1 MVLFRGDNR
10 EDKMT
15 DRAGVTE
22 APVEVGHAGPD
33 GAHASPRPADPEVK
47 ATRRR
52 FSAEYKLRILRE
64 ADACAPGEVA
74 ALLRREG
81 LYYSRLKLW
90 RQQRERGELDA
101 LGRRRGPVPSP
112 ETRIVEENEKLRGE
126 VTRLRERLER
136 AEAVITVQ
144 KKLSQLLGI
153 ALPQDERAGGD
164 L

>member
-1 MVLFRGDNR
+1 MVLFRGGNR
-10 EDKMT
+10 EDKLT
-15 DRAGVTE
+15 DRAGASET
-22 APVEVGHAGPD
+22 PVEVGHAE
-33 GAHASPRPADPEVK
+33 AEVAQASPKPADPEVK

-64 ADACAPGEVA
+64 ADSCAPGAVA

-90 RQQRERGELDA
+90 REQRERGELDA
-101 LGRRRGPVPSP
+101 LARRRGPVPSP
-112 ETRIVEENEKLRGE
+112 DTQMVEENEKLRGE

-144 KKLSQLLGI
+144 KKLSQLLGV
-153 ALPQDERAGGD
+153 ALPEDERVGGD
-164 L
+164 S

>member
-1 MVLFRGDNR
+1 MVLFHGENR
-10 EDKMT
+10 EDKVT
-15 DRAGVTE
+15 DQARATE
-22 APVEVGHAGPD
+22 APAEVRDAGPD
-33 GAHASPRPADPEVK
+33 AGHASSRPADPEVK

-74 ALLRREG
+74 VLLRREG

-101 LGRRRGPVPSP
+101 LARRRGPVPSP
-112 ETRIVEENEKLRGE
+112 DTQIAAENEKLRGE

-144 KKLSQLLGI
+144 KKLSQLLGV
-153 ALPQDERAGGD
+153 ALPEDERAGGD
-164 L
+164 W